1 MKPGKMEAI
10 FPLSTWEAESGGNLY
25 EFKASLVFI
34 EGSRTP
40 GILGGLTPQKKKLK
54 GLSETRGMGPP
65 GGEVTRQ
72 SAVNA

>member
-1 MKPGKMEAI
+1 MVEAI

-40 GILGGLTPQKKKLK
+40 GILGGPHLSKEKVKRPLTNPLEWDP
-54 GLSETRGMGPP
+54 LEWDPL
-65 GGEVTRQ
+65 EVKVRDNQ
-72 SAVNA
+72 L